1 MVKDS
6 SRNFRCCLFR
16 AIIGLQRTVIV
27 AVSREEMGVLR
38 VVRKARIV
46 QSGILKYALG
56 AGCITLGG

>member
-1 MVKDS
+1 
-6 SRNFRCCLFR
+6 
-16 AIIGLQRTVIV
+16 LQGIVIV
-27 AVSREEMGVLR
+27 PGESREMGVLR

>member
-1 MVKDS
+1 
-6 SRNFRCCLFR
+6 
-16 AIIGLQRTVIV
+16 
-27 AVSREEMGVLR
+27 VSREEMGVLR